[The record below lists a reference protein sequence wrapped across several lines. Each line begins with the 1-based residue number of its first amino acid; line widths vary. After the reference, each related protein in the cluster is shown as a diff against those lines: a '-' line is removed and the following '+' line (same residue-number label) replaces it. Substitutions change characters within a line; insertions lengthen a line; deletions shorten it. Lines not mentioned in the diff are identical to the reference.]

1 MIIEVFAK
9 ATNGNVM
16 EVVEEVRMKF
26 AESKLVNQG
35 EEVGYMGERGNS
47 WDH

>member
-1 MIIEVFAK
+1 MIIEGFGK

-16 EVVEEVRMKF
+16 EVVEEVKMKF

-35 EEVGYMGERGNS
+35 EEVGYMGEGGNL